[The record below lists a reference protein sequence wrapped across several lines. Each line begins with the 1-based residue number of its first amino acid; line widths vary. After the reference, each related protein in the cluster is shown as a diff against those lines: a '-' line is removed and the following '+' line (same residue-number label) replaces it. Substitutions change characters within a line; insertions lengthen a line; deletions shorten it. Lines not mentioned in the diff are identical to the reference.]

1 MRKNKKLNANI
12 VKIKLNQWWSTISP
26 ISTKRTITSHLS
38 LLNTNKITI
47 YDVGNPGPGLE
58 QAQTGCGVKPV
69 YGIPTSDFHSK
80 HHHKNEWQHNHGKYN
95 IRVNECSNLWTN
107 KS

>member
-1 MRKNKKLNANI
+1 MVNTFTHIN
-12 VKIKLNQWWSTISP
+12 
-26 ISTKRTITSHLS
+26 KRTITSHLN

-69 YGIPTSDFHSK
+69 YGIPTSDFHSNTPSQK
-80 HHHKNEWQHNHGKYN
+80 
-95 IRVNECSNLWTN
+95 
-107 KS
+107 